1 MILFKQY
8 KSNFNIYFKK
18 LIYKRIDFYHLD
30 RSFKIEQ
37 HQNLFFRNIII
48 QENTKIIWKLCSLTA
63 KLQ

>member
-48 QENTKIIWKLCSLTA
+48 QENTKII
-63 KLQ
+63 